1 MNLRH
6 LILGA
11 LGASFL
17 TSCSTTQQIDTKTN
31 TVLNGMSDKLAAA
44 KTLRVKVTRQSSP
57 GFNAG
62 MVVAESATGNVAV
75 QRPSRLSAQMKTSEG
90 ARSLGFDGG
99 NLIVVDHAAGTHSIV
114 KAPGDIDN
122 AVRSIQRIYGLTPP
136 VAELLANH
144 PRALLLEGVKTG
156 KHTGTESINGV
167 ECDRLAFQQDGLSW
181 QLWVATG
188 DKLPR
193 RISFAYPNGE
203 GGAPLTMT
211 ATITNWEIDA
221 PVSKAELTV
230 SPPHGSRALEMI
242 PLK

>member
-1 MNLRH
+1 MNPRQ

-11 LGASFL
+11 LAALFL
-17 TSCSTTQQIDTKTN
+17 ASCSTTQQIDSKTN

-62 MVVAESATGNVAV
+62 MVVAESANGSVVV
-75 QRPSRLSAQMKTSEG
+75 QRPGRLSAQMKTSEG
-90 ARSLGFDGG
+90 ARTIGFDGS
-99 NLIVVDHAAGTHSIV
+99 NLTVVDHAAGTHAVV

-136 VAELLANH
+136 VGELLSNH
-144 PRALLLEGVKTG
+144 PRALLLEGVKTA

-211 ATITNWEIDA
+211 ATITKWELDT
-221 PVSKAELTV
+221 PVSDEDLTV
-230 SPPHGSRALEMI
+230 KPPSGSRLLEMI